1 MPRKRELHDRYF
13 KQAKT
18 EGYAARSAYKLKEIQ
33 ERFHLI
39 RRSDRVLDL
48 GCAPGSWLQV
58 ASEIVGPEGRVV
70 GIDLQRVRVP
80 AMPNVNV
87 LEGDIYETDAMVMRK
102 WAYPDLDIDPPLF
115 DVVISDMAP
124 NTSGHGDHFLSVR
137 LCRRAMELFP
147 QLLREG
153 GGTTM
158 KVFEG
163 EDFPDLLN
171 ECRDAFGSVKPFK
184 PKACRDVSR
193 ETYIVAKGYRWTD
206 KAARIAQAAAR
217 KSASQPS
224 ELPQAAAPKLGLQ
237 PARVMPPDAAP
248 EAAAPIKNKAPS
260 TRARGA
266 TVATVSASKR
276 APKPRA
282 KPKAAPD
289 SAVIS
294 KPARK
299 PAATPTEKPAPAS
312 PTKSKPRPKPKS
324 ATKPASK
331 SKAESKAQPKAKPK
345 AKPKS
350 KTGLKPAARAKAPSS
365 AARSASAK
373 VAKKTRR

>member
-1 MPRKRELHDRYF
+1 MPRQRKLHDRFF

-58 ASEIVGPEGRVV
+58 ASELVGPEGRVV

-87 LEGDIYETDAMVMRK
+87 LEGDIYQTDALVLRK
-102 WAYPDLDIDPPLF
+102 WAYPDLNMEPPMF

-124 NTSGHGDHFLSVR
+124 NTTGHGDHFLSVR

-147 QLLREG
+147 HLLREG

-163 EDFPDLLN
+163 EEFPDLLN
-171 ECRDAFGSVKPFK
+171 ECRAVFGSVKPFK

-206 KAARIAQAAAR
+206 R
-217 KSASQPS
+217 
-224 ELPQAAAPKLGLQ
+224 APKGQQASPHAKPASRAESQKQ
-237 PARVMPPDAAP
+237 PNPITIPAAP
-248 EAAAPIKNKAPS
+248 ERSSALAKATDITPKVRSSQPPNNTANNTAGTTANTSSEAISTAQPIEPPD
-260 TRARGA
+260 T
-266 TVATVSASKR
+266 KR
-276 APKPRA
+276 AATPKPKPKPNP
-282 KPKAAPD
+282 KPKAA
-289 SAVIS
+289 A
-294 KPARK
+294 KP
-299 PAATPTEKPAPAS
+299 T
-312 PTKSKPRPKPKS
+312 
-324 ATKPASK
+324 
-331 SKAESKAQPKAKPK
+331 PKAKPK
-345 AKPKS
+345 PKSGTKSRTKSPAKP
-350 KTGLKPAARAKAPSS
+350 S
-365 AARSASAK
+365 AASRAPK
-373 VAKKTRR
+373 GKKRTRA